1 MKTTSIMHSAIADE
15 YEADYI
21 HGAPS
26 ILTGPATQQIQN
38 PQGIFKNYPEPV
50 PSVRNTFPDPKVKI
64 LTGSK
69 QRFGQ
74 AFQPQQ
80 TRDGPLDIDLMALQP
95 APQQPSTTQ
104 QHHASNYGLPVGI
117 QQPNYAQSM
126 HGRPA
131 VVGLNGYSQPP
142 NGYCLYTPKARIPQP
157 SANVP
162 GPDFQAIPAGQASQV
177 SPQRPQASGNMTGA
191 PSSQMLGNQTPQPS
205 ANINRTAPWANPVGQ
220 TPYGS
225 YPPSANIAVTAPQR
239 SLVNQPS
246 QPSVKITGTTPQ
258 EGSVSQAAHKGS
270 PEVAP
275 QALQSSVNTTGVVS
289 QGTLGDQTLH
299 GDHQPSTNIAVTG
312 PQKLPDSQPSV
323 NNTEAAPQGTLDS
336 QNPQGNHQSISDRAV
351 TALKEI
357 LDNQSPQRSVSTN
370 GTTPQGNSVSQASNG
385 SHPSSANIAVTAPQ
399 EPPVSQPSQPSVGST
414 EAVPQGK
421 SAGHKGVKTHPI
433 YRSQINGIRKPTSTK
448 SPDRKKLEKKKLSP
462 AKTKPQKPRERT
474 RTRPAP
480 PRAITQP
487 LPAPPPPPVE
497 EILEQNELVPWE
509 MDMARYLYSN
519 NVMGLYKVGDCLCDV
534 HGGSSR
540 LVKLATQKVAPNGEH
555 FWCHTI
561 LGQRVHSIGGEYL
574 NGRALHLSD
583 GTFMGMEDSQGNT
596 IVPKWQFAEPAVLGQ
611 STITKQETETI
622 PGLRPGSRNPMW
634 F

>member
-21 HGAPS
+21 HGPPS

-50 PSVRNTFPDPKVKI
+50 PSVRNAFPDPKVKI

-95 APQQPSTTQ
+95 SPQQPWTAQ
-104 QHHASNYGLPVGI
+104 QHHASNYGLPVGT

-126 HGRPA
+126 HSRPA
-131 VVGLNGYSQPP
+131 VVGLNGYSQSPPNGYRQLPP
-142 NGYCLYTPKARIPQP
+142 NGYCLYAPQARIPQP
-157 SANVP
+157 SPNVP
-162 GPDFQAIPAGQASQV
+162 GPAFQAIPAGQASQV

-205 ANINRTAPWANPVGQ
+205 ANINRATPWANPVGQ
-220 TPYGS
+220 TPYGN
-225 YPPSANIAVTAPQR
+225 YPPSANIAVTAPQT

-246 QPSVKITGTTPQ
+246 PPSVKITGTTPQ

-270 PEVAP
+270 PQAAP
-275 QALQSSVNTTGVVS
+275 QALQSSVNTAGVVS
-289 QGTLGDQTLH
+289 QGTL
-299 GDHQPSTNIAVTG
+299 
-312 PQKLPDSQPSV
+312 DSQ
-323 NNTEAAPQGTLDS
+323 D
-336 QNPQGNHQSISDRAV
+336 PQGNHQSISDRAV

-357 LDNQSPQRSVSTN
+357 LDNQSPQRSISTN
-370 GTTPQGNSVSQASNG
+370 GTTPQGNSVSQASDG
-385 SHPSSANIAVTAPQ
+385 SHPSSTNVAVTVPQ
-399 EPPVSQPSQPSVGST
+399 EPPVSQPSQPSVRST

-433 YRSQINGIRKPTSTK
+433 YRSQLNGIKKSTSTK

-480 PRAITQP
+480 PRAITEP
-487 LPAPPPPPVE
+487 LPAPPPPPAE
-497 EILEQNELVPWE
+497 EILEQNELTPWE

-540 LVKLATQKVAPNGEH
+540 FVKLATQKVAPNGEH

-583 GTFMGMEDSQGNT
+583 GTFIGMEDSQGNT

-622 PGLRPGSRNPMW
+622 PGLRPGSRDPMW